1 MSKVDIYLLDNSNIT
16 IEKIDIIK
24 PNSLKDLYEQ
34 LKQKLKYIPER
45 YEIFIVDKNN
55 KENKINNEEKF
66 KIIGDILFV
75 RGINKINVKQSNF
88 TQNYARLSESK
99 REIFDQKYSCIL
111 CTSIIKNENPYM
123 CYKCQTIYHEK
134 CLKEWDKECKA
145 KNKVLIC
152 PTCRNELPIE
162 KWNKKLNYEE
172 YIKDN
177 ANLMFR
183 LNDYKLNTNMNKNIN
198 IIKDEKINELKN
210 HEMKNHEIIKRY
222 EKYIGKIIDIFKN
235 ILYKINSI
243 YPLIEM
249 KNTNKFIDLINKL
262 SLDFNNLPLYEI
274 ENTICN
280 ELERFKN
287 YIINLNKRKALN
299 MYTNVINSNQIINK
313 KNNIDN
319 NINNSTK
326 INYRKIKTMPEFHS
340 NFNYIDNNNLYN
352 INSNIAYDINNYYNN
367 NQNNEFQNNQYITKI
382 TLKYFAQTQGNYN
395 IFGRQFIENNEKNID
410 LIINGKRSHLIDNYI
425 LNNGE
430 NTITLLIKNKLINLS
445 YMFSWCN
452 SLSNIEELKYL
463 DVKYSNDFSYMFCGC
478 SSLSDISPLKHWNVS
493 SGKNFSSM
501 FCNCTALSDLN
512 PIKNWN
518 VSNGNNFQ
526 YMFYG
531 CSSLTDLHPLQNWNV
546 SNKGEFEKMFSGC
559 SLILDAEPIPNWS
572 ISKEKYDSLI

>member
-1 MSKVDIYLLDNSNIT
+1 
-16 IEKIDIIK
+16 
-24 PNSLKDLYEQ
+24 
-34 LKQKLKYIPER
+34 
-45 YEIFIVDKNN
+45 
-55 KENKINNEEKF
+55 
-66 KIIGDILFV
+66 
-75 RGINKINVKQSNF
+75 
-88 TQNYARLSESK
+88 
-99 REIFDQKYSCIL
+99 
-111 CTSIIKNENPYM
+111 
-123 CYKCQTIYHEK
+123 
-134 CLKEWDKECKA
+134 
-145 KNKVLIC
+145 
-152 PTCRNELPIE
+152 
-162 KWNKKLNYEE
+162 
-172 YIKDN
+172 
-177 ANLMFR
+177 
-183 LNDYKLNTNMNKNIN
+183 
-198 IIKDEKINELKN
+198 
-210 HEMKNHEIIKRY
+210 
-222 EKYIGKIIDIFKN
+222 
-235 ILYKINSI
+235 
-243 YPLIEM
+243 M

-262 SLDFNNLPLYEI
+262 SLDLNNLPLYEI

-287 YIINLNKRKALN
+287 YIINLNERKTLN

-326 INYRKIKTMPEFHS
+326 VNYRKIKTLPEFHS

-410 LIINGKRSHLIDNYI
+410 LIINGKRSHLIDNCI

-501 FCNCTALSDLN
+501 FCNCTALSNLN

-546 SNKGEFEKMFSGC
+546 SNRGEFEKMFSGC